1 MEPRNVE
8 FRKGRVG
15 IEKLEP
21 RIAPS
26 IVLVNPAGNTP
37 QGENAN
43 NGQAIEAQNPAGK
56 APPGQNK

>member
-15 IEKLEP
+15 IETLEP

-26 IVLVNPAGNTP
+26 IVLVNPGGNTP
-37 QGENAN
+37 QGQGAN
-43 NGQAIEAQNPAGK
+43 NGQAIEAVNPAGF
-56 APPGQNK
+56 APPGQNP